1 MIERLVV
8 EQLVLSFEFYSMLHW
23 RQIDAQEKWL
33 AIDVLSVLIHI
44 VEEEWESKK
53 LANTLFMDIKGAFEY
68 LSRNQLFKYM
78 IELGIDRNLV
88 GWTKSFLT
96 KQKILIIIN
105 GHENKKR
112 EIETGI
118 L

>member
-1 MIERLVV
+1 
-8 EQLVLSFEFYSMLHW
+8 
-23 RQIDAQEKWL
+23 
-33 AIDVLSVLIHI
+33 
-44 VEEEWESKK
+44 
-53 LANTLFMDIKGAFEY
+53 
-68 LSRNQLFKYM
+68 M